1 MNIDRL
7 KDPRAVEQLAARMGV
22 PHIGHEL
29 VLADN
34 VRSVS
39 SVSFDGRDSFFIHP
53 VKTVGASIVFCISGR
68 LSYRINLSEHAL
80 VEGETLVILPGSIM
94 QITAVDATARF
105 ANISFATDYYEPIA
119 GVGREMRASP
129 VVGMPQD
136 DFNECLEIYGRL
148 HQRLPESDAAT
159 ARAIAMG
166 YMQVICSLVFENWRR
181 QVKETSRPGNVHTS
195 RPAQLYGDYL
205 ALVQD
210 KYRTHR
216 AVNYYADRLCVTPK
230 YLSRIVKETSGR
242 NAGEYI
248 DELVIFESKALLS
261 DARLSISQVAEMM
274 EFPNASF
281 FSKYF
286 RKQTGMSPSGYRE
299 RELKNEK

>member
-7 KDPRAVEQLAARMGV
+7 KDPRAVEQLAARMGA

-29 VLADN
+29 VLTDN
-34 VRSVS
+34 LRSVS
-39 SVSFDGRDSFFIHP
+39 SVSLDGRDSFCMHP

-80 VEGETLVILPGSIM
+80 GEGETLVILPGSIM
-94 QITAVDATARF
+94 QITAVDDSARF
-105 ANISFATDYYEPIA
+105 ANISFATDYYKAIA

-129 VVGMPQD
+129 VVGMPHD

-148 HQRLPESDAAT
+148 HQRLPESDAST
-159 ARAIAMG
+159 ARAIAKG
-166 YMQVICSLVFENWRR
+166 YMQVICSLVFESWGR
-181 QVKETSRPGNVHTS
+181 QVKETSRPGNVQKS

-205 ALVQD
+205 ALVQED
-210 KYRTHR
+210 YRTHR
-216 AVNYYADRLCVTPK
+216 AVKHYADRLCVTPK
-230 YLSRIVKETSGR
+230 YLSRIVKEMSGR

-261 DARLSISQVAEMM
+261 DGRLSVSQVAEMM

-281 FSKYF
+281 FAKYF
-286 RKQTGMSPSGYRE
+286 RKHTGMSPSGYKG
-299 RELKNEK
+299 LGNEK